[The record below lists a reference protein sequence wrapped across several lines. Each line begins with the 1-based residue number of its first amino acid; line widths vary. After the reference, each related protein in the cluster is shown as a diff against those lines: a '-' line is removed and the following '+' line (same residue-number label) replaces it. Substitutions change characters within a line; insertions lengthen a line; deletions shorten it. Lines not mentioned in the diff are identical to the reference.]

1 MKKIV
6 FGLFICFF
14 LALPA
19 ISFGATGWYGSVNAG
34 VGIVPD
40 SDIDETAAGLGT
52 ISAELSYDTGY
63 TVGGAV
69 GYMMEKFRGEGEIS
83 YQANDMDSISIPSL
97 GSISVNGDVSALTFL
112 VNGYLDFAT
121 GGPLTPY
128 ITAGLG
134 YSKVEADMEG
144 ESEDDNLFTYQLGVG
159 VGYAMSETLTLDLR
173 YRYLGFEDFESSY
186 YEPSLGTTVTET
198 VEISSH
204 NITAGLRFAF

>member
-40 SDIDETAAGLGT
+40 SDADLTVQGLGT
-52 ISAELSYDTGY
+52 ISAEISYDTGF

-69 GYMMEKFRGEGEIS
+69 GYMMEYFRVEGEIS
-83 YQANDMDSISIPSL
+83 YQANDVDSISISGL
-97 GSISVNGDVSALTFL
+97 GSAPANGDVSALTFL
-112 VNGYLDFAT
+112 VNGYYDFAT

-134 YSKVEADMEG
+134 FSNVEADSG
-144 ESEDDNLFTYQLGVG
+144 GVSEDDNLFTYQLGVG
-159 VGYAMSETLTLDLR
+159 VGYAISETVTLDLR
-173 YRYLGFEDFESSY
+173 YRYLGFEDFESSGY
-186 YEPSLGTTVTET
+186 DPDFAANYTEK